1 MWLRNLAVGVAV
13 VVWAI
18 LSSASAQQPVRWQWS
33 LENAK
38 QLAGQTNRLV
48 VVHFWADWCS
58 PCKRMEQD
66 VFSRPEVGAA
76 LEANYVAVKLHKDH
90 FPATAREFGV
100 TAIPADVII
109 TPQGQVVERFQ
120 GYTDAN
126 QYVGRL
132 NRVAANYRVQN
143 GRMFA
148 QMPGQPAAPAV
159 QPDAAMP
166 SSGNWAYQP
175 TPGPGYPPPA
185 AGRQALADH
194 RPPDSQA
201 QPAQATTLPAY
212 PPYAGRP
219 SAMQPEPPRSP
230 YGQRE
235 FPTQDPLLSR
245 REAPA
250 AQAIPGLPPQE
261 YSLAGP
267 VRQPSMTPSPSP
279 SMPAAQNMQP
289 WQPAL
294 PDSSPMAGAPPAEPP
309 AMPAAEV
316 PPGNPPLALDGYCPV
331 QLTEK
336 ERWVRGNPKWGV
348 RHEGRTYLF
357 AGPEEQSR
365 FYSQPERFAPVLG
378 GEDVV
383 LLLEQGEHV
392 SGRREHGGWFQ
403 GRVYLFVSEASF
415 QKFFADPHR
424 YANAVAKTKANVA
437 NRPEDGRPSAGSQ
450 QAAPWMGPQPSA
462 AATTPYYP

>member
-1 MWLRNLAVGVAV
+1 MWLRNSSIGVTV
-13 VVWAI
+13 VVWAM

-66 VFSRPEVGAA
+66 VFSRPEVGTA

-148 QMPGQPAAPAV
+148 QIPGQPAAPAA
-159 QPDAAMP
+159 QPGAAMP
-166 SSGNWAYQP
+166 SGGNWAYQP
-175 TPGPGYPPPA
+175 TPGPGYPSA
-185 AGRQALADH
+185 AGPQALADH
-194 RPPDSQA
+194 RANDPQA
-201 QPAQATTLPAY
+201 RPSQATTLPAY

-235 FPTQDPLLSR
+235 VPTQDPLLSR
-245 REAPA
+245 RET
-250 AQAIPGLPPQE
+250 PP
-261 YSLAGP
+261 
-267 VRQPSMTPSPSP
+267 
-279 SMPAAQNMQP
+279 AQNMRP

-294 PDSSPMAGAPPAEPP
+294 PDSSPMAGDPAAEPP
-309 AMPAAEV
+309 AMRAAEV

-336 ERWVRGNPKWGV
+336 ERWVRGSPKWGV

-365 FYSQPERFAPVLG
+365 FYSQPDRFAPVLG

-392 SGRREHGGWFQ
+392 PGRREHGGWFQ
-403 GRVYLFVSEASF
+403 GRVYLFVSEVSF

-424 YANAVAKTKANVA
+424 YASAIAKTKASVA
-437 NRPEDGRPSAGSQ
+437 NRPEEGRPSAGSQ
-450 QAAPWMGPQPSA
+450 QVTPWMGPQPSA
-462 AATTPYYP
+462 AATTPYYR